1 MTDPEKK
8 AIKSALNIVAYA
20 PCTVKGLCDKLLRKG
35 YTKSEVKCAA
45 EYLISKGYIN
55 ERELLLRTVRLR
67 AEQGYGKRRIYAYVK
82 QKGFAPQI
90 IDGHFEKACR
100 EIDFVAYCR
109 KRIKKSR
116 CDDPDKLLAS
126 LDRYGYE
133 YPVIKKALQE
143 EIDEEG

>member
-1 MTDPEKK
+1 MTDPQKK

-55 ERELLLRTVRLR
+55 ETELLYRTVRLR
-67 AEQGYGKRRIYAYVK
+67 AEQGYGRRRIYAYVR

-90 IDGHFEKACR
+90 IDGHFDGACR
-100 EIDFVAYCR
+100 KIDFVAYCR
-109 KRIKKSR
+109 KRIRSAKT
-116 CDDPDKLLAS
+116 DDPDRLLAS
-126 LDRYGYE
+126 LGRYGYE

-143 EIDEEG
+143 EINEEG